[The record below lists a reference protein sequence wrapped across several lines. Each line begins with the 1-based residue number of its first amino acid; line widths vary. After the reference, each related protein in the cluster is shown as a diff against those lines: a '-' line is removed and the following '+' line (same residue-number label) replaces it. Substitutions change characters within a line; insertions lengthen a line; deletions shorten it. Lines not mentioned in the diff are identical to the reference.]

1 MQSKAATVAA
11 YLKSLPDDR
20 RKALQAIRKVVN
32 DNLDPKVK
40 EAMAYGMPG
49 WVVPLSVYPDGYH
62 CAKDTPLPFASLA
75 SQKNHM
81 ALYLFCVYSVPGE
94 AERLAKE
101 WKAAGKKLD
110 MGKSCLRFK
119 KLEDVPLEVIGKAV
133 KRMTLKK
140 FIAGYEE
147 ALAGTSAGRKK
158 AASKKGAAKKK
169 AARKP
174 AARKKP
180 ATKKTAARKVA
191 KKASKKAPARAKKA
205 PARKSASKKA
215 PARKKTTR

>member
-94 AERLAKE
+94 AERLAEE

-119 KLEDVPLEVIGKAV
+119 NLEDVPLEVIGKAV

-158 AASKKGAAKKK
+158 AAAKKGAAKKK
-169 AARKP
+169 AA
-174 AARKKP
+174 KKP
-180 ATKKTAARKVA
+180 ATKKAPARKVA

-205 PARKSASKKA
+205 SAKKAASRKA

>member
-1 MQSKAATVAA
+1 M
-11 YLKSLPDDR
+11 
-20 RKALQAIRKVVN
+20 
-32 DNLDPKVK
+32 
-40 EAMAYGMPG
+40 
-49 WVVPLSVYPDGYH
+49 
-62 CAKDTPLPFASLA
+62 
-75 SQKNHM
+75 
-81 ALYLFCVYSVPGE
+81 PGE

-158 AASKKGAAKKK
+158 AAAKKK

-180 ATKKTAARKVA
+180 ATRRPPPGSREEDLEEDAGARQ
-191 KKASKKAPARAKKA
+191 KAPAK
-205 PARKSASKKA
+205 KSASKKA

>member
-1 MQSKAATVAA
+1 MQSQAATVAA

-94 AERLAKE
+94 AERLAEE

-119 KLEDVPLEVIGKAV
+119 KLEDVHLEVIGKAV

-158 AASKKGAAKKK
+158 AAAKKGAAKKK
-169 AARKP
+169 AA
-174 AARKKP
+174 KKP
-180 ATKKTAARKVA
+180 ATKKAPARKVA

-205 PARKSASKKA
+205 SAKKAASRKA

>member
-1 MQSKAATVAA
+1 M
-11 YLKSLPDDR
+11 
-20 RKALQAIRKVVN
+20 N
-32 DNLDPKVK
+32 
-40 EAMAYGMPG
+40 
-49 WVVPLSVYPDGYH
+49 
-62 CAKDTPLPFASLA
+62 SLA
-75 SQKNHM
+75 IELVILCM
-81 ALYLFCVYSVPGE
+81 FYSVPGE

-147 ALAGTSAGRKK
+147 ALAGTSADRKK
-158 AASKKGAAKKK
+158 TDAKKGAA
-169 AARKP
+169 
-174 AARKKP
+174 
-180 ATKKTAARKVA
+180 KKTAARKVA
-191 KKASKKAPARAKKA
+191 KKASKKAPARAKRA
-205 PARKSASKKA
+205 PAKKAASRKA

>member
-94 AERLAKE
+94 AERLAEE

-119 KLEDVPLEVIGKAV
+119 KLEDVPLAVIGKAV

-158 AASKKGAAKKK
+158 AAAKKN

-180 ATKKTAARKVA
+180 ATKKAAARKVV

-205 PARKSASKKA
+205 PAKKAASRKA

>member
-94 AERLAKE
+94 AERLAEE

-119 KLEDVPLEVIGKAV
+119 KLEDVPLDVIGKAV

-140 FIAGYEE
+140 FIAGYEG

-158 AASKKGAAKKK
+158 AAAKKGPAKKK
-169 AARKP
+169 AA
-174 AARKKP
+174 KKP

-205 PARKSASKKA
+205 PAKKAASKKA

>member
-1 MQSKAATVAA
+1 MYLRASLAASASAGAGGATE
-11 YLKSLPDDR
+11 
-20 RKALQAIRKVVN
+20 RKRALQAVRKVVKA
-32 DNLDPKVK
+32 NLDPKVK
-40 EAMAYGMPG
+40 EGIQYGMIGYFIPH
-49 WVVPLSVYPDGYH
+49 SVYPDGYH
-62 CAKDTPLPFASLA
+62 CSPEQPLPFMSIA

-158 AASKKGAAKKK
+158 AAAKKGAGKKK

-174 AARKKP
+174 A
-180 ATKKTAARKVA
+180 TKKAPARKVA

-205 PARKSASKKA
+205 SAKKAASRKA

>member
-11 YLKSLPDDR
+11 YLKSLPEDR

-94 AERLAKE
+94 AERLAEE

-158 AASKKGAAKKK
+158 AAAKKGAAKKK
-169 AARKP
+169 AA
-174 AARKKP
+174 KKP
-180 ATKKTAARKVA
+180 ATKKAPARKVA

-205 PARKSASKKA
+205 SAKKA
-215 PARKKTTR
+215 ASRKASARKKTTR

>member
-20 RKALQAIRKVVN
+20 RKALKAIRKVVN

-94 AERLAKE
+94 AERLAEE

-119 KLEDVPLEVIGKAV
+119 NLEDVPLEVIGKAV

-158 AASKKGAAKKK
+158 AAAKKGAAKKK
-169 AARKP
+169 AA
-174 AARKKP
+174 KKP
-180 ATKKTAARKVA
+180 ATKKAPARKVA

-205 PARKSASKKA
+205 SAKKAASRKA

>member
-1 MQSKAATVAA
+1 MQSEAATVAA

-20 RKALQAIRKVVN
+20 RRALQAIRKVVN
-32 DNLDPKVK
+32 DNLDPKIE

-94 AERLAKE
+94 AERLAEE

-147 ALAGTSAGRKK
+147 ALASTSAGRTHRHSRSQ
-158 AASKKGAAKKK
+158 AWPCHGML
-169 AARKP
+169 
-174 AARKKP
+174 
-180 ATKKTAARKVA
+180 
-191 KKASKKAPARAKKA
+191 
-205 PARKSASKKA
+205 
-215 PARKKTTR
+215 

>member
-1 MQSKAATVAA
+1 MQNKAATVAA
-11 YLKSLPDDR
+11 YLKSLPEDR

-62 CAKDTPLPFASLA
+62 CAKDTPLPFANLA

-94 AERLAKE
+94 AERLAEE

-158 AASKKGAAKKK
+158 AAAKK
-169 AARKP
+169 AAKKP

-180 ATKKTAARKVA
+180 ATKKAAAMKVA

-205 PARKSASKKA
+205 PAKKAASRKA

>member
-94 AERLAKE
+94 AERLAEE

-158 AASKKGAAKKK
+158 AAAKKGAAKKK
-169 AARKP
+169 AA
-174 AARKKP
+174 KKP
-180 ATKKTAARKVA
+180 ATKKAPARKVA

-205 PARKSASKKA
+205 SAKKAASRKA

>member
-94 AERLAKE
+94 AERLAEE

-147 ALAGTSAGRKK
+147 ALAGTGAGRKK
-158 AASKKGAAKKK
+158 AAAKKK
-169 AARKP
+169 AAKKP

-180 ATKKTAARKVA
+180 ATKKAAARKVA

-205 PARKSASKKA
+205 PAKKAASRKA

>member
-1 MQSKAATVAA
+1 MQNKAATVAA
-11 YLKSLPDDR
+11 YLKSLPEDR

-94 AERLAKE
+94 AERLAEE

-158 AASKKGAAKKK
+158 AAAKKGAAKKK
-169 AARKP
+169 AA
-174 AARKKP
+174 KKP
-180 ATKKTAARKVA
+180 ATKKAPARKVA

-205 PARKSASKKA
+205 SAKKAASRKA

>member
-94 AERLAKE
+94 AERLAEE

-158 AASKKGAAKKK
+158 AAAKKN

-180 ATKKTAARKVA
+180 ATKKAAARKVV

-205 PARKSASKKA
+205 PAKKAASRKA

>member
-1 MQSKAATVAA
+1 MQSKAPTVAA

-101 WKAAGKKLD
+101 WKATGKKLD

-119 KLEDVPLEVIGKAV
+119 SLDDVPLDVIGKAV

-158 AASKKGAAKKK
+158 AAPKKTAAKKK
-169 AARKP
+169 AAKKP

-180 ATKKTAARKVA
+180 AA
-191 KKASKKAPARAKKA
+191 KKATTKKAAKKVSKKAPARAKKA
-205 PARKSASKKA
+205 PARKAASKKA

>member
-94 AERLAKE
+94 AERLAEE

-119 KLEDVPLEVIGKAV
+119 NLEDVPLEVIGKAV

-158 AASKKGAAKKK
+158 AAAKKGAAKKK
-169 AARKP
+169 AA
-174 AARKKP
+174 KKP
-180 ATKKTAARKVA
+180 ATKKAPARKVA
-191 KKASKKAPARAKKA
+191 KKTSKKTPARAKKA
-205 PARKSASKKA
+205 PAKKSASKKA

>member
-11 YLKSLPDDR
+11 YLKSLPEDR

-94 AERLAKE
+94 AERLAEE

-119 KLEDVPLEVIGKAV
+119 KLSLLSSHVFDRL
-133 KRMTLKK
+133 TSC
-140 FIAGYEE
+140 EE
-147 ALAGTSAGRKK
+147 CIPHLIDSLSWVLGIHHVHSVQLD
-158 AASKKGAAKKK
+158 
-169 AARKP
+169 P
-174 AARKKP
+174 ECLIQL
-180 ATKKTAARKVA
+180 
-191 KKASKKAPARAKKA
+191 
-205 PARKSASKKA
+205 
-215 PARKKTTR
+215 

>member
-1 MQSKAATVAA
+1 MLSKAATVAA

-94 AERLAKE
+94 AERLAEE

-119 KLEDVPLEVIGKAV
+119 NLEDVPLEVIGKAV

-158 AASKKGAAKKK
+158 AAAKKGAAKKK
-169 AARKP
+169 AA
-174 AARKKP
+174 KKP
-180 ATKKTAARKVA
+180 ATKKAPARKVA
-191 KKASKKAPARAKKA
+191 KKTSKKTPARAKKA
-205 PARKSASKKA
+205 PAKKSASKKA

>member
-11 YLKSLPDDR
+11 YLKSLPEDR

-94 AERLAKE
+94 AERLAEE

-158 AASKKGAAKKK
+158 AAAKKGAAKKK
-169 AARKP
+169 AA
-174 AARKKP
+174 KKP
-180 ATKKTAARKVA
+180 ATKKAPARKVA

-205 PARKSASKKA
+205 PAKKAASRKA